1 MTGLAL
7 VPSPAEYL
15 DTARGSV
22 AAPPP
27 RGGLLELL
35 AALREL
41 HDCEADV
48 ADALRLVVDKARE
61 LLGSDVSWGGTVR
74 DGWLTMSH
82 VSGTRTDAI
91 ISLPSSPLALSISGA
106 ALRRQHTLIVN
117 DYPHYHG
124 PSTPEIR
131 RAFLGEGIV
140 SLMVAPMFR
149 GDRLVGFVNVGNR
162 RATEF
167 SEVHSSLLS
176 TLAAQASV
184 AMLNASLRAELRAR
198 NELLAE
204 SLSIHRSLTSS
215 ALRRGGP
222 EAVIGE
228 LEAILDRSV
237 TLTTGAEG
245 PPPRNGS
252 VEPVPVVAGDDTLG
266 WLSVDGEALSALQV
280 HAVHHA
286 ASAMALE
293 LLDQRAIRD
302 AEWRLRAEVLE
313 HLVQGD
319 GTEHPGVTQ
328 RAIRLGHDATL
339 AVCLIAI
346 EGVQDSERRRVRQA
360 VRDILL
366 EDVEQ
371 DGPARLATHHGLRT
385 VIAVAPAQAA
395 ALAGDLEARL
405 AARDLKVAIGIS
417 CPTTELGAA
426 RDEALACL
434 ALAMRSTSKRIVDA
448 DRMGPLRFMLDIA
461 DWGDAIEHVR
471 ARLRPLA
478 ANPRSGPTLLST
490 AQAYVEADGHQ
501 QTVAELCGIH
511 LNTLKY
517 RLTRI
522 EAALGYRL
530 RDADR
535 RFDLRLT
542 FELLEL
548 LEDMGRDPLSRR
560 TADEPLRA
568 RTGSGAGRRT
578 PAG

>member
-1 MTGLAL
+1 MTALAL
-7 VPSPAEYL
+7 LPPPAEYL
-15 DTARGSV
+15 DAARGSG

-35 AALREL
+35 AVLREL

-48 ADALRLVVDKARE
+48 ADALRLVVEKARE
-61 LLGSDVSWGGTVR
+61 LLGSDLSWGGTVH

-82 VSGTRTDAI
+82 VAGTRTDAI

-106 ALRRQHTLIVN
+106 ALSRQHTLIVN
-117 DYPHYHG
+117 DYPHYDG
-124 PSTPEIR
+124 PSTPQIR
-131 RAFLGEGIV
+131 QAFLGEGVV

-162 RATEF
+162 TATEF

-184 AMLNASLRAELRAR
+184 AVLNASLRAELRAR

-204 SLSIHRSLTSS
+204 SLTIHRTLTSS
-215 ALRRGGP
+215 ALRRRGP
-222 EAVIGE
+222 EAVVDD
-228 LEAILDRSV
+228 LQAILNRTI
-237 TLTTGAEG
+237 TLTPGEDA
-245 PPPRNGS
+245 PRRSGS
-252 VEPVPVVAGDDTLG
+252 AEPVPVVAGEDTLG
-266 WLSVDGEALSALQV
+266 WLVVDGEALSTLQV

-293 LLDQRAIRD
+293 LLDQRAVRD
-302 AEWRLRAEVLE
+302 AEWRLRSEVLE
-313 HLVQGD
+313 HLLK
-319 GTEHPGVTQ
+319 GTAASIPGVAQ
-328 RAIRLGHDATL
+328 RAIRLGHDATV

-346 EGVQDSERRRVRQA
+346 DSVRESERRRVRQG
-360 VRDILL
+360 VRDILDQAR
-366 EDVEQ
+366 EHE
-371 DGPARLATHHGLRT
+371 GPAHLATHIGLGT
-385 VIAVAPAQAA
+385 LIAVPPAQAA
-395 ALAGDLEARL
+395 TLASEMQQRL
-405 AARDLKVAIGIS
+405 AARGLMVAIGVS

-434 ALAMRSTSKRIVDA
+434 ALAKRSTSIRVVDA
-448 DRMGPLRFMLDIA
+448 DQIGPLRFMLDVV
-461 DWGDAIEHVR
+461 DWSDAIEHVR
-471 ARLRPLA
+471 ERLHPLA
-478 ANPRSGPTLLST
+478 SDARSGACLLST

-501 QTVAELCGIH
+501 QTVAERCGIH

-522 EAALGYRL
+522 EAALGYSL
-530 RDADR
+530 RDTDR

-548 LEDMGRDPLSRR
+548 LESMGRDPLSR
-560 TADEPLRA
+560 
-568 RTGSGAGRRT
+568 GATDVPASPAQT
-578 PAG
+578 PVAP